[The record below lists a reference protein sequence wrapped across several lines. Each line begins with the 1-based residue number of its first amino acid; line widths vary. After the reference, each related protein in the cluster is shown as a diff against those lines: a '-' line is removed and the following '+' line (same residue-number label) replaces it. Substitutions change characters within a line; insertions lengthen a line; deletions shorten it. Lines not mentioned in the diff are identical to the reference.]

1 MNIWKDFKRVPL
13 PNLLSF
19 IVDNRGKTVPTDPN
33 GTHKLIATNCIDNED
48 LYPKYEKIRYLNDR
62 TFNTWFRAHPKAG
75 DIIFVC
81 KGTPGK
87 VCLVPDP
94 VDFSIAQDMLALRVN
109 SKLIYNKYLLA
120 VLRSWKIQKQIEMTS
135 IGDVIPHFK
144 KSFLCQLEIPLPD
157 MRLQKKIGDSY
168 YKISRLEIVNK
179 QINDNLLSI
188 MKAYF
193 DHFESEYEVKL
204 SEIAD
209 ISSSKRV
216 FAKDYQNTGI
226 PFYRGK
232 EISKLSAGE
241 QIKPELFISEQKFK
255 ALKDSA
261 PLENQILITAVG
273 TVGNI
278 YKVENNV
285 LPFYFK
291 DGNIIRVNLKN
302 KNLTNYIYLWLISQQ
317 GQEKINA
324 SLIGSTQKALTI
336 KSVKKLSLSLPTD
349 ASLQEFNKKTSILFQ
364 EISNNKAANKILDSL
379 KKKLL
384 QRYF

>member
-1 MNIWKDFKRVPL
+1 MTCHKLRDLVMLNPSERIRKEEKYRKIAMENLKPFTRDISSWSYSKFHGGTKFRNNDTLMARITPCLENGKTAFVNTLNKDEVAFGSTEFYVLRAIPGKIDPYYLYYLSVSNSFREVAIKSMTGTSGRQRVPKEMIL
-13 PNLLSF
+13 NYCVNIPNLS
-19 IVDNRGKTVPTDPN
+19 T
-33 GTHKLIATNCIDNED
+33 
-48 LYPKYEKIRYLNDR
+48 
-62 TFNTWFRAHPKAG
+62 
-75 DIIFVC
+75 
-81 KGTPGK
+81 
-87 VCLVPDP
+87 
-94 VDFSIAQDMLALRVN
+94 
-109 SKLIYNKYLLA
+109 
-120 VLRSWKIQKQIEMTS
+120 
-135 IGDVIPHFK
+135 
-144 KSFLCQLEIPLPD
+144 
-157 MRLQKKIGDSY
+157 QKKIAN
-168 YKISRLEIVNK
+168 KIKILDDKITLNN

-379 KKKLL
+379 RKKLL

>member
-1 MNIWKDFKRVPL
+1 MLNPSERIRKEEKYRKIAMENLKPFTRDISSWSYSKFHGGTKFRNNDTLMARITPCLENGKTAFVNTLNKDEVAFGSTEFYVLRAIPGKIDPYYLYYLSVSNSFREVAIKSMTGTSGRQRVPKEMIL
-13 PNLLSF
+13 NYCVNIPNLS
-19 IVDNRGKTVPTDPN
+19 T
-33 GTHKLIATNCIDNED
+33 
-48 LYPKYEKIRYLNDR
+48 
-62 TFNTWFRAHPKAG
+62 
-75 DIIFVC
+75 
-81 KGTPGK
+81 
-87 VCLVPDP
+87 
-94 VDFSIAQDMLALRVN
+94 
-109 SKLIYNKYLLA
+109 
-120 VLRSWKIQKQIEMTS
+120 
-135 IGDVIPHFK
+135 
-144 KSFLCQLEIPLPD
+144 
-157 MRLQKKIGDSY
+157 QKKIAN
-168 YKISRLEIVNK
+168 KIKILDDKITLNN

-379 KKKLL
+379 RKKLL

>member
-1 MNIWKDFKRVPL
+1 MTCHKLRDLVMLNPSERIRKEEKYRKIAMENLKPFTRDISSWSYSKFHGGTKFRNNDTLMARITPCLENGKTAFVNTLNKDEVAFGSTEFYVLRAIPGKIDPYYLYYLSVSNSFREVAIKSMTGTSGRQRVPKEMIL
-13 PNLLSF
+13 NYCVNIPNLS
-19 IVDNRGKTVPTDPN
+19 T
-33 GTHKLIATNCIDNED
+33 
-48 LYPKYEKIRYLNDR
+48 
-62 TFNTWFRAHPKAG
+62 
-75 DIIFVC
+75 
-81 KGTPGK
+81 
-87 VCLVPDP
+87 
-94 VDFSIAQDMLALRVN
+94 
-109 SKLIYNKYLLA
+109 
-120 VLRSWKIQKQIEMTS
+120 
-135 IGDVIPHFK
+135 
-144 KSFLCQLEIPLPD
+144 
-157 MRLQKKIGDSY
+157 QKKIAN
-168 YKISRLEIVNK
+168 KIKILDDKITLNN

>member
-1 MNIWKDFKRVPL
+1 MKVLFTID
-13 PNLLSF
+13 
-19 IVDNRGKTVPTDPN
+19 RG
-33 GTHKLIATNCIDNED
+33 
-48 LYPKYEKIRYLNDR
+48 
-62 TFNTWFRAHPKAG
+62 
-75 DIIFVC
+75 
-81 KGTPGK
+81 
-87 VCLVPDP
+87 
-94 VDFSIAQDMLALRVN
+94 
-109 SKLIYNKYLLA
+109 
-120 VLRSWKIQKQIEMTS
+120 
-135 IGDVIPHFK
+135 
-144 KSFLCQLEIPLPD
+144 
-157 MRLQKKIGDSY
+157 
-168 YKISRLEIVNK
+168 
-179 QINDNLLSI
+179 INDNLLSI

-384 QRYF
+384 LL